1 MAKAQLKPTTQRA
14 MERVRQYLT
23 TWQYT
28 SIALTG
34 HDLEDMGL
42 PKGPA
47 YTRVLETIFKAK
59 LDDMIATEEDEYRLA
74 KTLIEQEIR
83 SKNPSKSPSFV
94 SKGRAL
100 DAAMQ
105 GKGR

>member
-23 TWQYT
+23 TWQHC

-47 YTRVLETIFKAK
+47 YRRVLDAIFKSK
-59 LDDMIATEEDEYRLA
+59 LDGMLATEEDEYRLA
-74 KTLIEQEIR
+74 KTLIAQETR
-83 SKNPSKSPSFV
+83 SSKS
-94 SKGRAL
+94 KRA
-100 DAAMQ
+100 
-105 GKGR
+105 